1 MRYRQTRIVL
11 NAKSTYFT
19 WKIDISYCSSLSWE
33 HVPVGKKP
41 DTCIQEYFLSTTAY
55 NNPVHNARKCTNSLN
70 PLCRLCQ
77 DLINNK
83 CPKHLSFLITIF
95 TVSLLMICHS
105 LVCILFIFVFT
116 RKNSRIILDYHWL
129 FQFPFPHKVR

>member
-1 MRYRQTRIVL
+1 MFL
-11 NAKSTYFT
+11 
-19 WKIDISYCSSLSWE
+19 L
-33 HVPVGKKP
+33 GKKP

-55 NNPVHNARKCTNSLN
+55 NSPVHNARKCTNSLN

-95 TVSLLMICHS
+95 S
-105 LVCILFIFVFT
+105 LVTNDLSFIGLYTFHFCFYTQKFT
-116 RKNSRIILDYHWL
+116 EYFGLTL
-129 FQFPFPHKVR
+129 TFPISFSS